1 MKQANT
7 NWYECNPNDEKC
19 GQNCASSQDGL
30 PSRQSLLFEC
40 TIYNNYKRQLIQ
52 CSATMFSATN
62 RAPKYLV
69 NLIDCM

>member
-40 TIYNNYKRQLIQ
+40 TIYNNYKRQLMQ
-52 CSATMFSATN
+52 CTATMFSATN